1 MKIIGAV
8 LIALGLALMVFLLF
22 MYLGDR
28 DKMVSPIPEER
39 GVKVIFVTP
48 QSDK

>member
-1 MKIIGAV
+1 VKIVGSIF
-8 LIALGLALMVFLLF
+8 IAFGLALMVFLLF
-22 MYLGDR
+22 MYMGDR

-48 QSDK
+48 AK